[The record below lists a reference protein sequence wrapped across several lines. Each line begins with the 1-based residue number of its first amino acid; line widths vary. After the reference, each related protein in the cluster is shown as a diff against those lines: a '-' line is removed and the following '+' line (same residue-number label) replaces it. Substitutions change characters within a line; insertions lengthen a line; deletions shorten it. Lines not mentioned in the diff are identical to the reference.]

1 MPIPADPAAP
11 ENSAANNPMAWL
23 ENFERDFGMLPLEE
37 KEAIKNFCL
46 LWSVCEGQF
55 LNRNANTK
63 KIRGAVNKLAKRG
76 HLSLEAFRTAIDHF
90 MTRYWDGKNKQFT
103 PLFYELRVAEDDQEL
118 VKKFIRGQLKDKAE
132 ILSALLII
140 VYRLRNNLFHG
151 EKWTSGIRNQPFR
164 HANDVLMAVVDQHTG
179 HMYP

>member
-1 MPIPADPAAP
+1 
-11 ENSAANNPMAWL
+11 
-23 ENFERDFGMLPLEE
+23 
-37 KEAIKNFCL
+37 
-46 LWSVCEGQF
+46 
-55 LNRNANTK
+55 
-63 KIRGAVNKLAKRG
+63 
-76 HLSLEAFRTAIDHF
+76 

-151 EKWTSGIRNQPFR
+151 EKWASGIRKQPFR